1 MVNQEEVRHI
11 AKLARLGLTEEEV
24 RKFQKDLAAI
34 LDMIEKLKEINVAN
48 VEPTT
53 QVTGLE
59 NKMRPDESE
68 KKGAEIRKNILANAP
83 ETKDGYI
90 KVKAILE

>member
-1 MVNQEEVRHI
+1 MINQEEVRHI
-11 AKLARLGLTEEEV
+11 AKLARLGLAEEEV
-24 RKFQKDLAAI
+24 GQFQKDLTAI
-34 LDMIEKLKEINVAN
+34 FDMVEKLKEVDVTDI
-48 VEPTT
+48 EPTE

-59 NKMRPDESE
+59 NRTRSDEGE
-68 KKGAEIRKNILANAP
+68 KKEVQIRKNILANAP

>member
-1 MVNQEEVRHI
+1 MINQEEVRHI
-11 AKLARLGLTEEEV
+11 AKLARLGLDEEEV
-24 RKFQKDLAAI
+24 GQFQKDLTAI
-34 LDMIEKLKEINVAN
+34 FDMVEKLKEVDVTDI
-48 VEPTT
+48 EPTE

-59 NKMRPDESE
+59 NRTRSDEGE
-68 KKGAEIRKNILANAP
+68 KKEVQIRKNILANAP

>member
-1 MVNQEEVRHI
+1 MINQEDVKHI
-11 AKLARLGLTEEEV
+11 AKLARLGIAEEEV
-24 RKFQKDLAAI
+24 EKFQKDLAAI
-34 LDMIEKLKEINVAN
+34 LDMVEKLKEVNVTN

-59 NKMRPDESE
+59 NRTRPDEG
-68 KKGAEIRKNILANAP
+68 KKKEAGIRKNILANAP

-90 KVKAILE
+90 KVRAVLE

>member
-1 MVNQEEVRHI
+1 MINQEDVRHI
-11 AKLARLGLTEEEV
+11 AKLARLGIAEEEV
-24 RKFQKDLAAI
+24 GKFQKDLTAI
-34 LDMIEKLKEINVAN
+34 LDMVEKLKEVNVDN

-59 NKMRPDESE
+59 NRTRADEGD
-68 KKGAEIRKNILANAP
+68 KKEAEIRKNILANAP